1 MIDRLSVKMLKYIK
15 KHTNVTLDDLKSK
28 FGEYSDDYIRF
39 LQKDNYII
47 NDLNGYHPVVNGT
60 VPIKTNRFHIS
71 PKGIAYLQETR
82 IERRKY
88 WVPIILSN
96 LMAAA
101 ALVISISK

>member
-47 NDLNGYHPVVNGT
+47 NDLNGLKVLP
-60 VPIKTNRFHIS
+60 
-71 PKGIAYLQETR
+71 
-82 IERRKY
+82 
-88 WVPIILSN
+88 
-96 LMAAA
+96 
-101 ALVISISK
+101 